1 LRLWLT
7 AAAVLLCAALRCSQL
22 KYETGDHVGMYARN
36 SEQVVA
42 RMAAL
47 LGLPLETSFKLHTEG
62 EGCRCGKE
70 LQQNRAA
77 DMVAPTSVNSV

>member
-1 LRLWLT
+1 
-7 AAAVLLCAALRCSQL
+7 
-22 KYETGDHVGMYARN
+22 MYARN

-62 EGCRCGKE
+62 EGTR
-70 LQQNRAA
+70 
-77 DMVAPTSVNSV
+77 